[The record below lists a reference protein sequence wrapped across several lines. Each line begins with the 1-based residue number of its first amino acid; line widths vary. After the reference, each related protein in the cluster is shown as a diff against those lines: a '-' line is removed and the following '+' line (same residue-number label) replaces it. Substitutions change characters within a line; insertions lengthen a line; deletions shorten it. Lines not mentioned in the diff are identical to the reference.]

1 MRMFFGNQ
9 YDFNDR
15 NDFVANPFSGSQ
27 PNPRPRRPAG
37 GFAFADVNWQSLGG
51 SNLSDLGRSCCRRRI
66 RPTRWPLPLFALSV
80 AQQLLLLGQLQRLL
94 A

>member
-27 PNPRPRRPAG
+27 PNPRPTARTAG
-37 GFAFADVNWQSLGG
+37 GVRL
-51 SNLSDLGRSCCRRRI
+51 RRRQ
-66 RPTRWPLPLFALSV
+66 LGSALERDR
-80 AQQLLLLGQLQRLL
+80 A
-94 A
+94 